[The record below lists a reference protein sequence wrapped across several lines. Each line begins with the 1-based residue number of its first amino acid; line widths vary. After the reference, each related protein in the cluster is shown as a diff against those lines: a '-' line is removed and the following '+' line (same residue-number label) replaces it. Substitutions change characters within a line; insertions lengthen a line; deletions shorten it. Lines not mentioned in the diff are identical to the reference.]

1 MIFRGSAVAS
11 LLLCALSGAAVATE
25 LETRGAEKSSSVEMV
40 AAAWYAGWHASDF
53 TLDDV
58 SWEKYTLMTYAFAS
72 VSFDPF

>member
-1 MIFRGSAVAS
+1 MFFRGSAVAS
-11 LLLCALSGAAVATE
+11 LLLGALSSAAVATD
-25 LETRGAEKSSSVEMV
+25 LETRGAGKNESVDLV

-72 VSFDPF
+72 VSSLPI

>member
-25 LETRGAEKSSSVEMV
+25 LETRGAEKNGSVEMV

-58 SWEKYTLMTYAFAS
+58 SWEKYTLMTYAFA
-72 VSFDPF
+72 